1 MNLIMIPCQ
10 FFTNETSYFIRLTD
24 PELTYRIQIQAID
37 KFKKESIQIKPL
49 EIKRPKGQVPKFFA
63 CA

>member
-1 MNLIMIPCQ
+1 MTPCQ

-37 KFKKESIQIKPL
+37 RFKKESIQIKPL
-49 EIKRPKGQVPKFFA
+49 EIKRPKGQVLKSF
-63 CA
+63 